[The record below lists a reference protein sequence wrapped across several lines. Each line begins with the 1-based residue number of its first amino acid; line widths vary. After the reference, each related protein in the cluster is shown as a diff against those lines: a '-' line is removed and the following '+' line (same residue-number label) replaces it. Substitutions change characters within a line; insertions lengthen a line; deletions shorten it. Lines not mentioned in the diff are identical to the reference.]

1 VGTVTTSAASP
12 VDPDAINTAA
22 ADAYLKQAKKPSKV
36 TDKGLTGIWKHTQE
50 FLVSLGDNY
59 PISTGTQDNDA
70 VILYLQALSDFF
82 TAHSKRS
89 FPGSPDPKIL
99 SSLPNV
105 NHQVCILF
113 LDSILQGLYAY
124 SQNSFDPGSR
134 PVFAHGTAETAYF
147 VAYVDSLG
155 NVPVP

>member
-12 VDPDAINTAA
+12 VDPDAINAA
-22 ADAYLKQAKKPSKV
+22 AARAYLKLTKKPSNVK
-36 TDKGLTGIWKHTQE
+36 DPGLTGLWKHTQE
-50 FLVSLGDNY
+50 FLVYLRGNY
-59 PISTGTQDNDA
+59 KPPTGTNDNDA
-70 VILYLQALSDFF
+70 IVLYLQAFSDFL
-82 TAHSKRS
+82 AKHLGKS